1 MNRSWRPDVA
11 KNAVLQ
17 FIATIKNKEMKKV
30 IYLRDMELIA
40 KNIVR
45 GGNLIIGVVKK
56 YNINILNLII
66 WYLRVESEM

>member
-56 YNINILNLII
+56 YNINILDLII
-66 WYLRVESEM
+66 